1 MTNTY
6 VIKFHHLYYNQWANH
21 SYSDKLVDSTQYA
34 HPDIARQV
42 IVEKKL
48 GNEHKVYQV
57 NYVEQEV
64 K

>member
-1 MTNTY
+1 MTNTF

-21 SYSDKLVDSTQYA
+21 SYSDKLVDSTQYI
-34 HPDIARQV
+34 HPDVARQV
-42 IVEKKL
+42 IVENKL
-48 GNEHKVYQV
+48 GDEHKVYQV